1 MLPKKTISENDLR
14 ILDLQNK
21 FKKIIFIIESKEE
34 RNNRLKYEFEKKIN
48 SKIENIDDINNCGSL
63 YIQDFDIKF
72 LKTEENKQKCEFK
85 TIKDKINPF
94 LTEKYDLKV
103 KRFIDLKNIENS
115 QKNLNTFLGI
125 DNIDDID

>member
-72 LKTEENKQKCEFK
+72 LKKEENKQKCEFK
-85 TIKDKINPF
+85 PIKDKINPF
-94 LTEKYDLKV
+94 LTEKYDLKA

-125 DNIDDID
+125 DNIDDFD

>member
-1 MLPKKTISENDLR
+1 MYFISKSLHTFF
-14 ILDLQNK
+14 LDNPSF
-21 FKKIIFIIESKEE
+21 FKRKIIFIIESKEE
-34 RNNRLKYEFEKKIN
+34 RNTRLKYEFEKKIN

>member
-115 QKNLNTFLGI
+115 QKI
-125 DNIDDID
+125 